1 MLQPNDALQT
11 SNNEA
16 STTTSL
22 QPMGFT
28 DILDTI
34 FSLYRNH
41 FRLIFGICI
50 VYFVLMLGLN
60 LFMGISTFYFS
71 NSGLPGMAIGIPLIT
86 SWITI
91 LISLFSIGALLFAG
105 GQSYLGRQIAA
116 GTAFRQIARRFWSYL
131 GSNILYILIVGLLAI
146 TIIGIPF
153 AIYFAV
159 RWGFYAQ
166 AVLIEQTSATNALRR
181 SSELVKGTW
190 WRVFGILFAIFLLAF
205 MIQTILQFS
214 LLFGF
219 GLTQVIGGEEG
230 LLKMFQRLFIPELT
244 TWEGLVNYIIQ
255 SFINYVVTS
264 LMLPVGI
271 IGSTLLYFDQR
282 IRKEGFD
289 IEMRVTDPA
298 A

>member
-1 MLQPNDALQT
+1 MLQPNDSLQT
-11 SNNEA
+11 NNSEA

-50 VYFVLMLGLN
+50 VYFILMFGLN
-60 LFMGISTFYFS
+60 LVTGVSAFYFS
-71 NSGLPGMAIGIPLIT
+71 SSGLWGMTIAIAAIA

-91 LISLFSIGALLFAG
+91 LIGLFLIGALLFAG
-105 GQSYLGRQIAA
+105 AQSYLGKQITT
-116 GTAFRQIARRFWSYL
+116 GTAFRQVARRFWSYL
-131 GSNILYILIVGLLAI
+131 GSSIIYLLIIGLLTI
-146 TIIGIPF
+146 TVIGIPF

-166 AVLIEQTSATNALRR
+166 TVLTEEASATNALRR
-181 SSELVKGTW
+181 SSELVTGTW
-190 WRVFGILFAIFLLAF
+190 WRVFGILFAIFVLTF

-214 LLFGF
+214 LLFVF
-219 GLTQVIGGEEG
+219 GLTQAISGEEG
-230 LLKMFQRLFIPELT
+230 LLKMLQQLFAPELT
-244 TWEGLVNYIIQ
+244 TWDGLVNYIIQ
-255 SFINYVVTS
+255 SFTNNVVTS

-289 IEMRVTDPA
+289 IEMRVTDTTV
-298 A
+298 

>member
-1 MLQPNDALQT
+1 MLQPNDSLQT
-11 SNNEA
+11 NDSEA

-60 LFMGISTFYFS
+60 LLMGISTFYFS
-71 NSGLPGMAIGIPLIT
+71 NSGLWGMAIGIPLIT

-105 GQSYLGRQIAA
+105 GQSYLGRQITA

-131 GSNILYILIVGLLAI
+131 GSNILYMLVVGLLMI

-153 AIYFAV
+153 AIYFAA

-166 AVLIEQTSATNALRR
+166 AVLIEETSATHALRR

-190 WRVFGILFAIFLLAF
+190 WRVCGILLAIFLLAF

-219 GLTQVIGGEEG
+219 GLTQAISGEGG
-230 LLKMFQRLFIPELT
+230 LLKMFQQLFVPELT
-244 TWEGLVNYIIQ
+244 TWDGLVNYIIQ
-255 SFINYVVTS
+255 SFINYVVNS

-289 IEMRVTDPA
+289 IEMRVTDTTV
-298 A
+298 